1 MPNRIIK
8 ESSRTSITLNQLSD
22 GAERMFWRLTTVAD
36 DFGRFEA
43 HPSVLLAQ
51 CFPLRVDCLKIKQV
65 TTWFNEM
72 IACGLVTTYVV
83 NGKQLGFFNTWE
95 SHQRKRA
102 DNSKYPAPTSDNICR
117 QAPSN
122 ASESSIRE
130 ARVDN
135 ESSISV
141 NGAQPPM
148 WPHPELLIEKYN
160 SETPDELSA
169 VEKVTPARIAKARTY
184 LKTFPDIEF
193 WSQTFAEIHKS
204 TFLRGLRP
212 SNGHGS
218 FRADFDWLL
227 TKGKDGTE
235 NLVKVW
241 EGKYRDG

>member
-1 MPNRIIK
+1 LPNRIIK

-65 TTWFNEM
+65 IAWFNEM
-72 IACGLVTTYVV
+72 ISCGLVTTYVV

-117 QAPSN
+117 QALSN

-130 ARVDN
+130 ARVES
-135 ESSISV
+135 ESSNSV
-141 NGAQPPM
+141 HGAQPQT
-148 WPHPELLIEKYN
+148 WPHPELLIDKYN
-160 SETPDELSA
+160 SETPDETPA
-169 VEKVTPARIAKARTY
+169 VEKITPARIAKAKTY
-184 LKTFPDIEF
+184 LKIFPQEDF
-193 WSQTFAEIHKS
+193 WTGVFAEIKVS
-204 TFLRGLRP
+204 SFLRGLRQ
-212 SNGHGS
+212 SNGHA
-218 FRADFDWLL
+218 FCADFDWLL

-235 NLVKVW
+235 NAVKVY
-241 EGKYRDG
+241 EGKYRNG